1 MFKTIAATTL
11 LILAVTVG
19 ANASSGKS
27 WDALFAKASGTC
39 IGKSGMVT
47 PEASSPVVFEDSVGK
62 VAILL
67 RSLLAKERLR
77 RTCSASMTSKPGAL
91 PFRNTA
97 GSETDPALGSRCA
110 RMPPPSLGGDEE
122 SVTGGLRGCPLWLF
136 RGDCTLLSL
145 SLRAQL

>member
-67 RSLLAKERLR
+67 RESAGKGKATKNLLCLYDKQTGR
-77 RTCSASMTSKPGAL
+77 ASIQEY
-91 PFRNTA
+91 RW
-97 GSETDPALGSRCA
+97 LGN
-110 RMPPPSLGGDEE
+110 
-122 SVTGGLRGCPLWLF
+122 
-136 RGDCTLLSL
+136 
-145 SLRAQL
+145 